1 MTLKQSFQEVYQDRS
16 FIIVG
21 LLMLL
26 LVVAAVVL
34 TAYFVRPSDFQ
45 LPNRYS
51 AFGVT
56 NIYRGNWYYAFNFL
70 GLSLLIAVVN
80 SFVSLKLYASKG
92 RRLAL
97 SYAWLSLL
105 TLVITVITM
114 AAILR
119 LTTLGQ

>member
-1 MTLKQSFQEVYQDRS
+1 M
-16 FIIVG
+16 I
-21 LLMLL
+21 L

-70 GLSLLIAVVN
+70 GLAILIAVLN
-80 SFVSLKLYASKG
+80 SLVGLKLYSAKG
-92 RRLAL
+92 RKLAL
-97 SYAWLSLL
+97 SYLWLSLL
-105 TLVITVITM
+105 SLVITVITM

-119 LTTLGQ
+119 LSNLGQ

>member
-1 MTLKQSFQEVYQDRS
+1 MTFRQTFQEVYKDRS
-16 FIIVG
+16 FIIVS

-26 LVVAAVVL
+26 LVLAAIVL

-70 GLSLLIAVVN
+70 GLSVLIAIVN

-97 SYAWLSLL
+97 SYLWLSFL
-105 TLVITVITM
+105 TLVVTVITM

-119 LTTLGQ
+119 LTNLGQ